1 MGSTRK
7 NALAERAAG
16 ALAAAF
22 IALAC
27 LFTLYPVAYAVI
39 GSFKTNQELTAG
51 GRFLPSV
58 WRFSNYYQAFIQA
71 DFLRYFWNSVVVS
84 ASSMAIALVIASLA
98 GYVLARYAFAG
109 KKLIMTMFLSL
120 MFVSIGAVSL
130 QPIFLLLR
138 SLGLTKSVAGLVLA
152 ITGAQTANTLLV
164 MGYVK
169 GIPRELDEAAVIDG
183 CSIGSIFVHVIL
195 PLIRPILGVVALFSF
210 RNAWNDYVT
219 TLIMTIPRPEF
230 MTISVA
236 VVQLK
241 YSVNAAAEW
250 HIMLAGASIA
260 IVPILVVYL
269 FTNRQFIAGL
279 TAGSVKG

>member
-1 MGSTRK
+1 
-7 NALAERAAG
+7 
-16 ALAAAF
+16 
-22 IALAC
+22 
-27 LFTLYPVAYAVI
+27 
-39 GSFKTNQELTAG
+39 
-51 GRFLPSV
+51 
-58 WRFSNYYQAFIQA
+58 
-71 DFLRYFWNSVVVS
+71 
-84 ASSMAIALVIASLA
+84 MAIALVIASLA

-210 RNAWNDYVT
+210 ATPGT
-219 TLIMTIPRPEF
+219 TTSPP
-230 MTISVA
+230 
-236 VVQLK
+236 
-241 YSVNAAAEW
+241 
-250 HIMLAGASIA
+250 
-260 IVPILVVYL
+260 
-269 FTNRQFIAGL
+269 
-279 TAGSVKG
+279 